1 MNMIPENQFHFDT
14 ERNAMKISYLNDA
27 HRKRFEDFLCL
38 PFNGNAVLAIEYIM
52 AGQPDFFNSFNSFVK
67 ALITGRGI
75 EAAKK
80 NAPPTTDENKILF
93 MLMEDIAFV
102 TFEMPPMSTC

>member
-1 MNMIPENQFHFDT
+1 MSTRIG
-14 ERNAMKISYLNDA
+14 ILGY
-27 HRKRFEDFLCL
+27 
-38 PFNGNAVLAIEYIM
+38 GNL
-52 AGQPDFFNSFNSFVK
+52 
-67 ALITGRGI
+67 GRGI

-102 TFEMPPMSTC
+102 TFEMPPMSPC